1 MQNFNLIQRPIPQR
15 APNGVPDQAPVLP
28 PKHQQP
34 PPYRPAPPPPSS
46 QLLMPPIAEDNVYL
60 NGDGGGGGGGGGA
73 TFHLGTAVG
82 GPAGAA
88 GKFFSM
94 APPMGTAC
102 SSEGSHDSHN
112 DSGYCTRP
120 GGGSISG
127 GPSPSLSGNTRKFV
141 I

>member
-1 MQNFNLIQRPIPQR
+1 M
-15 APNGVPDQAPVLP
+15 LP

-46 QLLMPPIAEDNVYL
+46 QLVMPPIAEDNVYL
-60 NGDGGGGGGGGGA
+60 NGDGGA
-73 TFHLGTAVG
+73 AFHIGTAVNG
-82 GPAGAA
+82 

-94 APPMGTAC
+94 PPTGTAC

-127 GPSPSLSGNTRKFV
+127 GPSPSLSGNG
-141 I
+141 

>member
-60 NGDGGGGGGGGGA
+60 NGDGVGGSGGGA